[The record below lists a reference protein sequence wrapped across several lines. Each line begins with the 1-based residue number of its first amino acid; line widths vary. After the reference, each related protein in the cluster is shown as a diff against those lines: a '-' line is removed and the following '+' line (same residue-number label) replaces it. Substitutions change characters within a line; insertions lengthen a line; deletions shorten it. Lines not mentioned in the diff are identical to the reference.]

1 MAELGCFT
9 FKLPAIKP
17 DRQIK
22 TAGFVSVKLYFKGK
36 SQAILSI
43 NNILEISVF

>member
-22 TAGFVSVKLYFKGK
+22 AAGFVLVKLYFKGK
-36 SQAILSI
+36 SQGILLI

>member
-22 TAGFVSVKLYFKGK
+22 AVGFVLVKLYFKGK
-36 SQAILSI
+36 SQGILLI

>member
-9 FKLPAIKP
+9 FKLTAIKP

-22 TAGFVSVKLYFKGK
+22 AAGLILVKLYFKGK
-36 SQAILSI
+36 SQAILLI